1 MPSPGPA
8 VKEER
13 NSLLRV
19 SFGAREAKL
28 AVIDSA
34 SRRHR
39 KMGDFGEE
47 RVRPLT
53 LCPNS
58 DAAMTVVFAPDAWS
72 SERETVREA
81 LNAVP
86 GLKRS
91 MMSGAQSAP

>member
-8 VKEER
+8 VKRSETAQ
-13 NSLLRV
+13 LRV
-19 SFGAREAKL
+19 SFGAREARL

-39 KMGDFGEE
+39 KMRDFGEE

-53 LCPNS
+53 LCPNT
-58 DAAMTVVFAPDAWS
+58 DAAMTVVFAHDAWS

-91 MMSGAQSAP
+91 VMSGAQSAP

>member
-19 SFGAREAKL
+19 SFGAREARL
-28 AVIDSA
+28 AVIDSV
-34 SRRHR
+34 SRRHMEMR
-39 KMGDFGEE
+39 NFGEE

-58 DAAMTVVFAPDAWS
+58 DGAMTVVFAHEAYPNAS
-72 SERETVREA
+72 LLVRH
-81 LNAVP
+81 
-86 GLKRS
+86 
-91 MMSGAQSAP
+91 